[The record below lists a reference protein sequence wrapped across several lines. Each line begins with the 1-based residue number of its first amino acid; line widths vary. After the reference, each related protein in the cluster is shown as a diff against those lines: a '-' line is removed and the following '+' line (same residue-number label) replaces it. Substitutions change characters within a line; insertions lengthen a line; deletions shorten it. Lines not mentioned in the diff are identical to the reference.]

1 MKTITAKAG
10 SDTKWHRLDNTATV
24 FPVIS
29 NRTFSSV
36 YRISVRLKKDVDP
49 EVLQKALD
57 VTIPWFDSFL
67 VRMHHGF
74 FWYYFE
80 SNRKRPVVTEEKTS
94 PCGYIDPVSN
104 SHFLFRVIYY
114 KKRISLEVFHALSD
128 GTVAINFLKE
138 LTLCY
143 LRLVNMP
150 GKKATQ
156 INIPVVDVTAD
167 SEDSYLKNY
176 KKSEKS
182 PLFSEKS
189 FQIKGEKLPLY
200 STGVI
205 HGYLKV
211 DELLA
216 HCRER
221 GVTISQ
227 YLSAALIW
235 SIYQGNMNRQPSKY
249 PVKLFVPVNLR
260 PFFDSTSTMNF
271 FSSVSIGYLFS
282 EKEPTFE
289 DVLREVCLQFK
300 NQMSKD
306 LFIQKIAGNVRM
318 GQNIILRFLPLFIK
332 NFALK
337 IGYLL
342 SYESHTTTLSN
353 LGSISVPEKYTEYID
368 SFSVLINV
376 ANKEPFKCGV
386 CSFANKLD
394 VTFTSRHQDAYI
406 QRAFFRLLSS
416 EGLDVSIE
424 SNGVYYENL

>member
-1 MKTITAKAG
+1 MKNIAKPG

-29 NRTFSSV
+29 NKTFSSV
-36 YRISVRLKKDVDP
+36 YRISVRLMQDVDP
-49 EVLQKALD
+49 EILQRALD

-80 SNRKRPVVTEEKTS
+80 SNRKRPIVTVEKTS

-104 SHFLFRVIYY
+104 SSFLFRVIYY

-128 GTVAINFLKE
+128 GTVAINFIKE

-143 LRLVNMP
+143 LRLMNTPENEV
-150 GKKATQ
+150 AQ
-156 INIPVVDVTAD
+156 ITLPIVEVTAD

-189 FQIKGEKLPLY
+189 YQIKGEKLPLY

-216 HCRER
+216 CCRKR
-221 GVTISQ
+221 GVTITQ
-227 YLSAALIW
+227 YLAAVLIW
-235 SIYQGNMNRQPSKY
+235 SIFQGNMNRQPSKH
-249 PVKLFVPVNLR
+249 PVKLYIPVNLR

-271 FSSVSIGYLFS
+271 FSSVSIGYLFTS
-282 EKEPTFE
+282 GEPTFDE
-289 DVLREVCLQFK
+289 VLSEVCQQYK
-300 NQMSKD
+300 SQMSKD
-306 LFIQKIAGNVRM
+306 LFVQKIASNVRM
-318 GQNIILRFLPLFIK
+318 GQNIFLRFLPLFIK
-332 NFALK
+332 NIAVK

-353 LGSISVPEKYTEYID
+353 LGNISIPKKYAEYID

-376 ANKEPFKCGV
+376 ANKEPFKCGI
-386 CSFANKLD
+386 CSFGNKLD

-406 QRAFFRLLSS
+406 QRAFFRMLSTD
-416 EGLDVSIE
+416 GLDVSIE